1 MYLAPWHK
9 TNCTLHLGLLD
20 KISILNLSLKSIMS
34 LELCLL
40 CCEEIT
46 QTAEHRINSLRR
58 GDEIKIDL
66 YPNLYNRMFTFL
78 ICQLNINLGYA
89 VYSSVK
95 SSQIDAKLSIKI
107 ETIELR
113 EMFSS
118 SLETVIDGYNS

>member
-1 MYLAPWHK
+1 
-9 TNCTLHLGLLD
+9 
-20 KISILNLSLKSIMS
+20 MS
-34 LELCLL
+34 LELCPL
-40 CCEEIT
+40 CREEIT

-66 YPNLYNRMFTFL
+66 YPNFLNRMFTFL

-118 SLETVIDGYNS
+118 SLATVIDRYNSSVAVVCGT

>member
-1 MYLAPWHK
+1 
-9 TNCTLHLGLLD
+9 
-20 KISILNLSLKSIMS
+20 MS
-34 LELCLL
+34 LELCPL
-40 CCEEIT
+40 CREEIT

-118 SLETVIDGYNS
+118 SLDTVIDRYNSSVAVVCGT